1 MNATTSPTATAME
14 PEMLDQ
20 LRDAVRR
27 FTRERLVPAEEE
39 VAETGHIPEEIIQE
53 MRELG
58 LFGLTVP
65 QEYGGLGLTSP
76 EEVEVVMELC
86 WASAAFRSL
95 IGINLGVGSQGIVNE
110 GTEAQKAEWL
120 PRIATG
126 EVITS
131 FALTEPHSGSD
142 AGALL
147 AMARRDGNDYILNGT
162 KRYITNA
169 PYAALI
175 TVIARTEVERLPGNR
190 HVSAFLVPADTPG
203 VTIGAHDRKMGQAGA
218 LSADVILED
227 VRVPASTLLGGVE
240 GRGFKTAMSVLDRG
254 RINVASVCVGQAKR
268 IQYEA
273 ARYATERKQ
282 FGQPIASYQL
292 IQAMLADSQADIFAA
307 ECMVREASRRLAA
320 GERVSLEASCAK
332 MFASE
337 MVGRVADRA
346 VQIHGGA
353 GYMRDSAVERFYRDV
368 RVFRIYEGTT
378 QIQQMIIGK
387 EVARR
392 FETGELA

>member
-1 MNATTSPTATAME
+1 MGAHTEIAGT
-14 PEMLDQ
+14 LDAETMGHF
-20 LRDAVRR
+20 RDTIRR
-27 FTRERLVPAEEE
+27 FVRERLVPIEDE
-39 VAETGHIPEEIIQE
+39 VAETNRIPEEIIAE
-53 MRELG
+53 MRALG

-65 QEYGGLGLTSP
+65 REFGGLDLSSP
-76 EEVEVVMELC
+76 EELEIVFELC

-110 GTEAQKAEWL
+110 GTPEQKAEWL
-120 PRIATG
+120 PRIASG
-126 EVITS
+126 EIITS

-147 AMARRDGNDYILNGT
+147 ATARRDGDDYVLNGT
-162 KRYITNA
+162 KRFITNA
-169 PYAALI
+169 PLASLI
-175 TVIARTEVERLPGNR
+175 TVIARTSAERLPGNR

-203 VTIGAHDRKMGQAGA
+203 VTIGKPDRKMGQAGA
-218 LSADVILED
+218 MSADVILDD
-227 VRVPASTLLGGVE
+227 VRVPASALLGGVE

-254 RINVASVCVGQAKR
+254 RVNVAAVCVGQAKR
-268 IQYEA
+268 ILFEA
-273 ARYATERKQ
+273 TRYACEREQ

-292 IQAMLADSQADIFAA
+292 IQAMLADSQAEILAA
-307 ECMVREASRRLAA
+307 ETLVRETSRRLAA
-320 GERVSLEASCAK
+320 GERVSMEASCAK

-346 VQIHGGA
+346 VQIHGGS
-353 GYMRDSAVERFYRDV
+353 GYMRDFAVERFYRDV

-387 EVARR
+387 ELARR
-392 FETGELA
+392 YAAGEMA

>member
-1 MNATTSPTATAME
+1 MSLGVTTPPALD
-14 PEMLDQ
+14 PETLEEF
-20 LRDAVRR
+20 RDTVRR
-27 FTRERLVPAEEE
+27 FVRERLLPIEEE
-39 VAETGHIPEEIIQE
+39 VAESGRIPDSIVEE
-53 MRELG
+53 MRALG
-58 LFGLTVP
+58 FFGLTVP
-65 QEYGGLGLTSP
+65 QAYGGLGLSSP
-76 EEVEVVMELC
+76 EELEIVMELC

-95 IGINLGVGSQGIVNE
+95 IGINLGVGSQGLVHE
-110 GTEAQKAEWL
+110 GTEAQKAKWL

-142 AGALL
+142 AAALL
-147 AMARRDGNDYILNGT
+147 ATARREGDEYVLNGT
-162 KRYITNA
+162 KRFITNA
-169 PYAALI
+169 PYASLI
-175 TVIARTEVERLPGNR
+175 TVLARTETERLSGNR

-203 VTIGAHDRKMGQAGA
+203 VTIGKPDRKMGQAGA
-218 LSADVILED
+218 LSADVILEN
-227 VRVPASTLLGGVE
+227 VRIPVSALLGGVE

-273 ARYATERKQ
+273 TRYACEREQ
-282 FGQPIASYQL
+282 FGHPLAEYQL

-307 ECMVREASRRLAA
+307 ESMVREASRRLAA
-320 GERVSLEASCAK
+320 GERVSLEASSAK

-378 QIQQMIIGK
+378 QIQQLIIGK
-387 EVARR
+387 ELARR
-392 FETGELA
+392 FREGEYA

>member
-1 MNATTSPTATAME
+1 MTAGVATPPALDPETLDEFRAT
-14 PEMLDQ
+14 
-20 LRDAVRR
+20 VRR
-27 FTRERLVPAEEE
+27 FVRERLLPIEDE
-39 VAETGHIPEEIIQE
+39 VAESGLIPDAIVEE
-53 MRELG
+53 MRALG

-65 QEYGGLGLTSP
+65 QAYGGLGLSSP
-76 EEVEVVMELC
+76 EELEIVMELC

-95 IGINLGVGSQGIVNE
+95 IGINLGVGSQGLVHE
-110 GTEAQKAEWL
+110 GTDAQKAEWL
-120 PRIATG
+120 PRIASG

-142 AGALL
+142 AAALL
-147 AMARRDGNDYILNGT
+147 ATARRDGDDYILNGT
-162 KRYITNA
+162 KRFITNA
-169 PYAALI
+169 PYAKLI
-175 TVIARTEVERLPGNR
+175 TVLARTETGRLPGNR
-190 HVSAFLVPADTPG
+190 HVSAFLVPAGTSG
-203 VTIGAHDRKMGQAGA
+203 VTIGKPDRKMGQAGA

-227 VRVPASTLLGGVE
+227 VRVPASALLGGVE

-273 ARYATERKQ
+273 TRYACERQQ
-282 FGQPIASYQL
+282 FGHPLAEYQL

-307 ECMVREASRRLAA
+307 ESMVRAASCRLAA
-320 GERVSLEASCAK
+320 GERVSLEASAAK

-378 QIQQMIIGK
+378 QIQQLIIGK
-387 EVARR
+387 ELARR
-392 FETGELA
+392 FREGEYA

>member
-1 MNATTSPTATAME
+1 MMNVMAAAIPALDGET
-14 PEMLDQ
+14 LDQ
-20 LRDAVRR
+20 FRETVRR
-27 FTRERLVPAEEE
+27 FVRERLVPIEEQ
-39 VAETGHIPEEIIQE
+39 VAETNRIPEEIIDE
-53 MRELG
+53 MRALG

-65 QEYGGLGLTSP
+65 QAFGGLGLTSP
-76 EEVEVVMELC
+76 EEVEIVMELC

-95 IGINLGVGSQGIVNE
+95 IGINLGVGSQGIVHE
-110 GTEAQKAEWL
+110 GTLEQKVEWL
-120 PRIATG
+120 PRIASG

-147 AMARRDGNDYILNGT
+147 ATATRDGGDYVLNGT
-162 KRYITNA
+162 KRFITNA
-169 PYAALI
+169 PYAKLI
-175 TVIARTEVERLPGNR
+175 TVIARTETDRQPGNR
-190 HVSAFLVPADTPG
+190 HLSAFLVPADTPG
-203 VTIGAHDRKMGQAGA
+203 VSIGKPDRKMGQSGV

-227 VRVPASTLLGGVE
+227 ARVPATALLGGVE

-254 RINVASVCVGQAKR
+254 RINVASVCVGQAQR

-273 ARYATERKQ
+273 TRYACEREQ
-282 FGQPIASYQL
+282 FGKPIAQFQL

-307 ECMVREASRRLAA
+307 KCMVREAARRLAS

-353 GYMRDSAVERFYRDV
+353 GYMRDSVVERFYRDV

-378 QIQQMIIGK
+378 QIQQTIIGK
-387 EVARR
+387 ELARR
-392 FETGELA
+392 FTAGELA